1 MEKNNYIT
9 RIKLRWKA
17 IVSDFNKKPSEERK
31 QIWAAIIVFAVFD
44 LFVASMLSGYFI
56 RLFFHYLDLNA
67 DLKGFFYYAWGNSVG
82 RLFTVVMFI
91 VIAFVPIAYIFK
103 RNLANTGVRYDP
115 DRKIWI
121 SQSGEKGTA
130 DFMSYERAKEVY
142 KISDI
147 LDTKE
152 IVYGQV
158 GNDGTRAVSYKAKT
172 SGGSGNKNLLLI
184 GSPGTG
190 KSFCFVRTNIV
201 QAMLRGDSIIATDPS
216 GELYQDLGSLLR
228 KNDYNVKVLN
238 LAEPRY
244 SDFWDCM
251 TEVIDPETGRL
262 DGTRLNDFTD
272 IYVKNSGSSG
282 DGGGKFWA
290 DCSTNL
296 LRAVIGYS
304 SWQREIEISNQYVAL
319 YKEVSKGLPNMEERD
334 KNLAK
339 MDPDMYLCPFT
350 WSEKV
355 ILEAAEKTGLDV
367 EEVKKSIEEIKDNA
381 PAFTIREVYNNLMA
395 FRDIEEEIAQIPFY
409 HPAKQAYII
418 YSDASDTVKASAIN
432 GTRLS
437 MQILSDEKLMSALSH
452 KGIEIA
458 DINMKK
464 CAYFVIMSDKS
475 KSTTP
480 IASLFFSFFFK
491 DAQDNWDKWQKISD
505 EKGTKNPCKDTFVM
519 LDEFFSIGVI
529 GGDPKSFATTMS
541 VNRKRHLAI
550 NIAIQS
556 ISQLPALYGPDNAEA
571 IQTCCDFLL
580 FLGCND
586 VKTAQLISTFFA
598 GKTTVVSERHTESSN
613 VIGTLGDDANVNVS
627 SSGRGVLELDEV
639 RRWKDKV
646 FLVLRGENPFD
657 IQTFPWTSHPCYVNG
672 ETKKESIY
680 STMRPIEERAEELDE
695 IERNKKSFK
704 EVATSVQSNFSNSKK
719 KDTSTKKSSGKTNT
733 KKVQS
738 TQITKSS
745 LNIDKAKSE
754 LKKAQE
760 KTKAERAKRAE
771 QTSLF

>member
-9 RIKLRWKA
+9 RIRLRWKA
-17 IVSDFNKKPSEERK
+17 IVSDFNKKSSEERK
-31 QIWAAIIVFAVFD
+31 KVWFAIAIYLALD
-44 LFVASMLSGYFI
+44 LFISAMLSGYFI
-56 RLFFHYLDLNA
+56 RLFAHFYDLNA
-67 DLKGFFYYAWGNSVG
+67 SLKGYFYYAFANPIG
-82 RLFTVVMFI
+82 RLLTFI
-91 VIAFVPIAYIFK
+91 FFIAILLVPIAYIFK
-103 RNLANTGVRYDP
+103 RNLANTGIRYDP
-115 DRKIWI
+115 ERKIWI

-130 DFMSYERAKEVY
+130 DFMSYERAQEVY

-147 LDTKE
+147 LDTNE

-158 GNDGTRAVSYKAKT
+158 GNDATRTVSYKPKT
-172 SGGSGNKNLLLI
+172 VGGSGNKNLLLI

-228 KNDYNVKVLN
+228 KNDYNVQVLN

-304 SWQREIEISNQYVAL
+304 SWQREIEIINQYIAL
-319 YKEVSKGLPNMEERD
+319 YKKVSKDLPDMNERD
-334 KNLAK
+334 RNLGK
-339 MDPDMYLCPFT
+339 MDPNDRLCPFT
-350 WSEKV
+350 WCEKI
-355 ILEAAEKTGLDV
+355 ILETAKKTGFD
-367 EEVKKSIEEIKDNA
+367 EEEIKKTIEEIKENA
-381 PAFTIREVYNNLMA
+381 PDFTIREVYNNLMS
-395 FRDIEEEIAQIPFY
+395 FREIEGEISDIPFY
-409 HPAKQAYII
+409 HPAKQAHII

-437 MQILSDEKLMSALSH
+437 MQIFSDEKLMAALSH

-458 DINMKK
+458 NINMKK

-475 KSTTP
+475 KATTP

-505 EKGTKNPCKDTFVM
+505 EKGIKNPCKDTFVM

-529 GGDPKSFATTMS
+529 GGDPTSFATTMS

-571 IQTCCDFLL
+571 IQTCCDYLL

-627 SSGRGVLELDEV
+627 SSGRGVLEIDEV

-657 IQTFPWTSHPCYVNG
+657 IQTFPWTSHPCFVNG

-680 STMRPIEERAEELDE
+680 STMIPIEKRAEELDAIAE
-695 IERNKKSFK
+695 KKKNYK
-704 EVATSVQSNFSNSKK
+704 ETMNTTKSVQSKFSSSKK
-719 KDTSTKKSSGKTNT
+719 KPSKKPTTQKS
-733 KKVQS
+733 VQA
-738 TQITKSS
+738 S
-745 LNIDKAKSE
+745 LGIDKAKND
-754 LKKAQE
+754 LKIAQE
-760 KTKAERAKRAE
+760 KTRAERVKKSQ